1 MDKSTK
7 DFMDLKKIGGDDE
20 RERRF
25 SDASDTSMDCHME
38 SIGSRRRDSLIEQ
51 FRDFLNRSMDFS
63 VKIDDPFEKEM
74 Y

>member
-1 MDKSTK
+1 
-7 DFMDLKKIGGDDE
+7 
-20 RERRF
+20 
-25 SDASDTSMDCHME
+25 ME

>member
-1 MDKSTK
+1 
-7 DFMDLKKIGGDDE
+7 
-20 RERRF
+20 
-25 SDASDTSMDCHME
+25 MDCHME